1 MGEVVYFYR
10 KYPNPK
16 SKRLQ
21 AARGN
26 YVGPGVVIGNQGK
39 NLWIAFAG
47 RCYLVAPEHVRGLAP
62 DENAS
67 LRPLI
72 REGLEQLK
80 EASRSQEYIDISREE
95 VPSEEL
101 TRALKAPADPLPD
114 VDLPPVH
121 VPLGGDGSA
130 EDPPAAPI
138 AELLPEE
145 VETEIEE
152 KKPEVK
158 QPKPVEKQLEEMVDE
173 HVDKKR
179 PFEEVEPSAD
189 VDPPSQS
196 SGGEQP
202 PSTWKPIGNNDS
214 LRWQATPKERDGPYL
229 VIECELDDKLSYH
242 QAQKIITDKIKKKR
256 SG

>member
-10 KYPNPK
+10 KYPNPM
-16 SKRLQ
+16 SKRPQ

-39 NLWIAFAG
+39 NLWTAFAG

-67 LRPLI
+67 LRPLV

-80 EASRSQEYIDISREE
+80 EASRFQEYIDISREE

-114 VDLPPVH
+114 VIPPPPDH
-121 VPLGGDGSA
+121 VPVAGDGGV
-130 EDPPAAPI
+130 EDSPAAPI

-145 VETEIEE
+145 VETEAVE
-152 KKPEVK
+152 KPPE
-158 QPKPVEKQLEEMVDE
+158 PVEKQLKQMVDT
-173 HVDKKR
+173 HVDRKR
-179 PFEEVEPSAD
+179 
-189 VDPPSQS
+189 
-196 SGGEQP
+196 
-202 PSTWKPIGNNDS
+202 
-214 LRWQATPKERDGPYL
+214 L
-229 VIECELDDKLSYH
+229 
-242 QAQKIITDKIKKKR
+242 
-256 SG
+256 